1 MSRERLRELIKK
13 HKESRNERV
22 GKRTTDQLSNSI
34 NPIET
39 PISNSIMA
47 TPKPDS
53 SFKLALRH
61 ELFNVNPTPHLTK
74 NPFTPLV
81 MPDKLNEAVNSNNTE
96 ESSESSTDSQITN
109 LEEESQVDSQTPNI
123 QTQAVPQLIPATPS
137 INQLVTQTSTIPTPS
152 VPQTPVRQLVS
163 QTPNIQTVSVPQTPA
178 RQLVPQTPVPQTPAR
193 QLVPQTP
200 VPQTPARQ
208 LVPQT
213 PVPQTPARQL
223 VPQTPVPQT
232 PARELVPQTPVPQ
245 TPVRQSVPQTPVRQ
259 SVPQTPSVPS
269 TPSRQSVA
277 QTPNIQSQSIPQ
289 IPAHQIN
296 SYKPM
301 DTESKVREEDI
312 ENLDNKSL
320 WVKLIKRSQCTAL
333 SSDVI
338 DGCKDLIREV
348 IREMCEFVIESGQY
362 ELTSEIINKYIAIH
376 FKNLQ
381 INTQMNSN
389 SDLVFPQSNFYK
401 FIISILHESKVSIK
415 PEYLFVLQMYI
426 EFIIVKMLNGAE
438 LVKEGSKRKRV
449 FATDLLISYQIYR
462 M

>member
-13 HKESRNERV
+13 HKETRNERV
-22 GKRTTDQLSNSI
+22 SKRTTDQLSNSI
-34 NPIET
+34 NPVET

-53 SFKLALRH
+53 NFKLALRN
-61 ELFNVNPTPHLTK
+61 ELFHMNPTPQLTK

-81 MPDKLNEAVNSNNTE
+81 MPDKLNEAVNSNNNE
-96 ESSESSTDSQITN
+96 ESTESSTDSQITN
-109 LEEESQVDSQTPNI
+109 LEEDSQLESQTPNI
-123 QTQAVPQLIPATPS
+123 QTPVVSQS
-137 INQLVTQTSTIPTPS
+137 I
-152 VPQTPVRQLVS
+152 PQTPSVS
-163 QTPNIQTVSVPQTPA
+163 QTPNIQTTSILQTPVPKTPARQPVPQTPVTQTPA
-178 RQLVPQTPVPQTPAR
+178 RQLVPQTPVPKTPARQPVPQTPVPQTPAR

-213 PVPQTPARQL
+213 PVPQTPARQPVPQTPVPQTPARQL

-232 PARELVPQTPVPQ
+232 PARQPVP
-245 TPVRQSVPQTPVRQ
+245 
-259 SVPQTPSVPS
+259 
-269 TPSRQSVA
+269 

-301 DTESKVREEDI
+301 DTESKVPEEDI

-348 IREMCEFVIESGQY
+348 IREMCEFVIENGQY
-362 ELTSEIINKYIAIH
+362 ELTSEIINKYISTH

-401 FIISILHESKVSIK
+401 FIISILHDSKVSIK

>member
-13 HKESRNERV
+13 HKETRNERSV
-22 GKRTTDQLSNSI
+22 KRSTDQLSNSI

-39 PISNSIMA
+39 PISESIMA

-96 ESSESSTDSQITN
+96 KLSESSTDSQITN
-109 LEEESQVDSQTPNI
+109 LEEESQVESQTPNI
-123 QTQAVPQLIPATPS
+123 QTPAVPQLIPATPS
-137 INQLVTQTSTIPTPS
+137 INQLVTQTSDIPTPS
-152 VPQTPVRQLVS
+152 VPQTP
-163 QTPNIQTVSVPQTPA
+163 NIQTASVPQTPA
-178 RQLVPQTPVPQTPAR
+178 RQLVPKTPVPQTPAR

-232 PARELVPQTPVPQ
+232 PSRQSIVQTP
-245 TPVRQSVPQTPVRQ
+245 
-259 SVPQTPSVPS
+259 VPS
-269 TPSRQSVA
+269 TPSRQSIVQTPVPQTPA
-277 QTPNIQSQSIPQ
+277 RQLVPQTPVPSTPARQSVVQTPNIQSQSIPQ

-348 IREMCEFVIESGQY
+348 IREMCEFTIENGQY
-362 ELTSEIINKYIAIH
+362 ELTSEIINKYIATH